1 MLIYAYY
8 VSTAYSCLLRV
19 HCITI
24 GSAGVTWYQGEANVG
39 GAAYYSQAFPAMITG
54 WRTAFAKPDLWFGF
68 VQIAGWG
75 YSRPYGAQQCEQ
87 DHSWSVGDLRQ
98 APPPTASESCRS
110 TRSLVTSPRLSEARP
125 PLQWLLAAAAHGHW
139 SPA

>member
-98 APPPTASESCRS
+98 APPP
-110 TRSLVTSPRLSEARP
+110 LLAR
-125 PLQWLLAAAAHGHW
+125 AAAAHDRW
-139 SPA
+139 SLAHAFRRRAPLSNGF